1 MKLFLLIWVRP
12 SVLVVLYVLGLEP
25 LARPP
30 FDSLDVPRASRTVYL
45 VALDHLPLILPM
57 RPDLQLNLTPL
68 YALVHYTK
76 WKLLLDSSH
85 ASFNP

>member
-1 MKLFLLIWVRP
+1 MKLFLLIWVRS

-25 LARPP
+25 LARPL
-30 FDSLDVPRASRTVYL
+30 FDPLDVPRASRTVYL

-68 YALVHYTK
+68 YALAHYTR

-85 ASFNP
+85 ASFDP